1 MIDQTLDTMTSS
13 IIESL
18 ANGIDS
24 FGCASLVVCG
34 GNSPLPIYH
43 NLSNADLDWNKIS
56 IYLGDDRLVSMD
68 HEHSNDKLIK
78 KHLLT
83 NKARS
88 AKFFSLVHDSLRV
101 KDFTLPFDL
110 VLLGLGSDGHFAS
123 LFPDQLNQK
132 TALDEYAKPA
142 FIQSDKPLGSPSYK
156 RASMNLSLLLN
167 TRRCILL
174 VPNKEKRMVVEKA
187 YRSNKMPLHFLL
199 TQEKT
204 KIEFS
209 DIDFTT

>member
-1 MIDQTLDTMTSS
+1 MIDQTLDTLTSS

-43 NLSNADLDWNKIS
+43 NLSNADLDWKKIS

-83 NKARS
+83 NNARS
-88 AKFFSLVHDSLRV
+88 AKFFSLVHDSLKV

-142 FIQSDKPLGSPSYK
+142 FIHSDKPLGSPSYK

-167 TRRCILL
+167 TKRCILL
-174 VPNKEKRMVVEKA
+174 VPDKDKRMVVEKA

-204 KIEFS
+204 MIEFS
-209 DIDFTT
+209 DIDF